1 MNSSEELINDHKP
14 VPTQELFLSSWEIY
28 RKMVDND
35 YLYHRDA
42 YRCLRRVLSEEFD
55 RPFTFID
62 VACGDA
68 NMTVGALE
76 GTLVSH
82 YTGLDISE
90 QALVIAAQNL
100 KSLDCEVSLH
110 ACDFSEA
117 LLNLEESA
125 DVVWIGLS
133 LHHFLAPEKLKTMQ
147 RIRSIVGSS
156 GRFLIYEDTSP
167 DGESR
172 DAWLARWDAQ
182 QTLWSAYSEQEWNYV
197 TAHVHAS
204 DFPETDSTWR
214 QLGHDAGFSRVE
226 ALYEA
231 PSRLFR
237 VYSFQA

>member
-1 MNSSEELINDHKP
+1 MNSSEEFNDHKP
-14 VPTQELFLSSWEIY
+14 HPTQELFVSSWEIY

-35 YLYHRDA
+35 YIYHRDA
-42 YRCLRRVLSEEFD
+42 YRCLRRVLSKEFD

-68 NMTVGALE
+68 SMTVGALK

-110 ACDFSEA
+110 ACDFYEA
-117 LLNLEESA
+117 LLNREESA

-133 LHHFLAPEKLKTMQ
+133 LHHFLAPEKLKIMQ

-172 DAWLARWDAQ
+172 EAWLARWDAQ
-182 QTLWSAYSEQEWNYV
+182 QTLWSAYSEQEWKYV

-214 QLGHDAGFSRVE
+214 QLGRDAGFNRVE
-226 ALYEA
+226 VLFEA

>member
-1 MNSSEELINDHKP
+1 MNSSEGLINDHSP
-14 VPTQELFLSSWEIY
+14 VPTQELFVRSWEIY

-42 YRCLRRVLSEEFD
+42 YRCLRRVLSKEFD
-55 RPFTFID
+55 RPFTFMDI
-62 VACGDA
+62 ACGDA
-68 NMTVGALE
+68 SMTVGALE
-76 GTLVSH
+76 DTLVSH

-90 QALVIAAQNL
+90 QALAIAAQNL
-100 KSLDCEVSLH
+100 KSLNCGVSLH
-110 ACDFSEA
+110 VCDFSET
-117 LLNLEESA
+117 LLNWERPA

-133 LHHFLAPEKLKTMQ
+133 LHHFLASAKLRTMQ

-156 GRFLIYEDTSP
+156 GQFLIYEDTSL

-214 QLGHDAGFSRVE
+214 QLGHDAGFNRVE
-226 ALYEA
+226 VLYEA

-237 VYSFQA
+237 VYSFRA